1 MKTLDLVLKGKWYD
15 MIESGM
21 KTEEYREIKDYWCKR
36 LQGFG
41 KPRVC
46 PYSLPSNDDKRICQM
61 KGSHCLSG
69 ASPIYDKVRFRRGY
83 TNKSMT
89 FEIAFMRV
97 GQGNVEWGAPADT
110 NVFIIKLGKRVE
122 EKNQDD

>member
-15 MIESGM
+15 MIESGV

-41 KPRVC
+41 QPRAC
-46 PYSLPSNDDKRICQM
+46 IYSLPSDGDKQICQM
-61 KGSHCLSG
+61 RGAQCLSG
-69 ASPIYDKVRFRRGY
+69 TSVVYNKVRFRRGY

-89 FEIAFMRV
+89 FKIESMRI